1 MDRRRLFEGWSGH
14 EAEPRVT
21 IWRLRSMTTGA
32 WYSATV
38 LALPPKTS
46 HGLRSARGVSGGQ
59 ARAAAEDPTAAVLRV
74 RRIENKLNLL
84 VALGASALVGV
95 GLMVVRLIVFD

>member
-1 MDRRRLFEGWSGH
+1 MDRRRLFEGWSGTK
-14 EAEPRVT
+14 RSRGVT
-21 IWRLRSMTTGA
+21 IWRLRLTTTGA
-32 WYSATV
+32 WYSDTV
-38 LALPPKTS
+38 LAMPPKTS
-46 HGLRSARGVSGGQ
+46 HGLRSARGVFGGQ
-59 ARAAAEDPTAAVLRV
+59 ARAATEDPTTAALRV